1 LLPGKLLGQLPNAWR
16 HTVLPVEV
24 DDAPLREVAVRLDAD
39 QATVRCWLEH
49 ADAFLRARLEELGAA
64 GTTDRSTCRPVDCLV
79 SSAARAQ
86 RANKAAS
93 E

>member
-1 LLPGKLLGQLPNAWR
+1 
-16 HTVLPVEV
+16 V
-24 DDAPLREVAVRLDAD
+24 DKVPLREVAVRLDTGE
-39 QATVRCWLEH
+39 ATVRRWLEH

-64 GTTDRSTCRPVDCLV
+64 GTTDQSTRRALDYLV

-86 RANKAAS
+86 RAKKAAS